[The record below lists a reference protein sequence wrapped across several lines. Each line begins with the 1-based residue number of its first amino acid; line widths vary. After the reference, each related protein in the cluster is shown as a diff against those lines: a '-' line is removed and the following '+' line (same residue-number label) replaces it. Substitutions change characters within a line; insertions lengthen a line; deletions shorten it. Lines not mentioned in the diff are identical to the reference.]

1 MQTSACLQALEALV
15 DTAFLARFDLDRITK
30 ERSAV
35 VAEAQMMNT
44 MEYRVDCALL
54 RSLHRECSLGSRFPI
69 GRVEQVCIG
78 HLWGPHHQRW
88 RLDRF
93 CPWRFSVHAKHHRT
107 PASPASQ
114 TMSES
119 NLELHRPCLP

>member
-1 MQTSACLQALEALV
+1 MPAHVQALEALV

-69 GRVEQVCIG
+69 GRVEQVRM
-78 HLWGPHHQRW
+78 H
-88 RLDRF
+88 RL
-93 CPWRFSVHAKHHRT
+93 HHRVMVQHAHRRT
-107 PASPASQ
+107 RCSTVWTARPPAPRSRRAARGSRSP
-114 TMSES
+114 
-119 NLELHRPCLP
+119 LRR

>member
-1 MQTSACLQALEALV
+1 MRHALHAQVLEALV
-15 DTAFLARFDLDRITK
+15 DTAFKARFDVDRITK

-69 GRVEQVCIG
+69 GRVEQV
-78 HLWGPHHQRW
+78 GP
-88 RLDRF
+88 L
-93 CPWRFSVHAKHHRT
+93 A
-107 PASPASQ
+107 PASGCRTGQEALSHV
-114 TMSES
+114 SVCRL
-119 NLELHRPCLP
+119 LEA

>member
-1 MQTSACLQALEALV
+1 M
-15 DTAFLARFDLDRITK
+15 DTAFKARFDVDRITK

-69 GRVEQVCIG
+69 GRVEQVTPG
-78 HLWGPHHQRW
+78 LWLADLGAC
-88 RLDRF
+88 LM
-93 CPWRFSVHAKHHRT
+93 
-107 PASPASQ
+107 PASCTP
-114 TMSES
+114 
-119 NLELHRPCLP
+119 

>member
-1 MQTSACLQALEALV
+1 M
-15 DTAFLARFDLDRITK
+15 DTAFKARFDVDRITK

-69 GRVEQVCIG
+69 GRVEQVSFKIWDIYVC
-78 HLWGPHHQRW
+78 
-88 RLDRF
+88 
-93 CPWRFSVHAKHHRT
+93 RT
-107 PASPASQ
+107 LA
-114 TMSES
+114 
-119 NLELHRPCLP
+119 

>member
-1 MQTSACLQALEALV
+1 MLTLHCPRQVLEALV
-15 DTAFLARFDLDRITK
+15 DTAFKARFDVDRITK

-69 GRVEQVCIG
+69 GRVEQVCPSDLSVG
-78 HLWGPHHQRW
+78 VG
-88 RLDRF
+88 
-93 CPWRFSVHAKHHRT
+93 FSVFNQLCSTFHGSCFPIGRVEQVC
-107 PASPASQ
+107 P
-114 TMSES
+114 S
-119 NLELHRPCLP
+119 NLMALFCFPWLLLRH

>member
-1 MQTSACLQALEALV
+1 M
-15 DTAFLARFDLDRITK
+15 DTAFLARFDVDRITK

-69 GRVEQVCIG
+69 GRVEQV
-78 HLWGPHHQRW
+78 Q
-88 RLDRF
+88 
-93 CPWRFSVHAKHHRT
+93 
-107 PASPASQ
+107 ASQ
-114 TMSES
+114 STCEGDCEAWEVVVSVV
-119 NLELHRPCLP
+119 